1 MPNVRCNICSN
12 GHNTNLIVG
21 HPVVVEVG
29 TGGES
34 FTTDLTLM
42 GLLSGVD
49 PPVRV
54 ERGTGG
60 ECFTTHIT
68 RMRLL
73 TCEKSK

>member
-12 GHNTNLIVG
+12 GYNTNLIVR

-54 ERGTGG
+54 ER
-60 ECFTTHIT
+60 
-68 RMRLL
+68 
-73 TCEKSK
+73 

>member
-1 MPNVRCNICSN
+1 MHCNTCSN
-12 GHNTNLIVG
+12 GHNTNLIVR

-29 TGGES
+29 AGGES

-49 PPVRV
+49 PPVCV

-68 RMRLL
+68 GMRLL
-73 TCEKSK
+73 TCENKQIK